1 MAGSPRVFV
10 YHQGSS
16 GAPQGKEVHAERAT
30 NVSNAILDSG
40 REQLIALNDHQLEA
54 LIRADGTALER
65 AVEQLLIEAEPIV
78 DAILSRYARSRG
90 VLSREDA
97 EDVRATIHLRLMLK
111 LRQVATTPEEA
122 VQNLRGYVARLTYNA
137 VSDHLRTRFPERALL
152 KRRLRYTLTH
162 DRELAFWSAA
172 IGPVCGRAAWR
183 GREDA
188 IEQIPQQAIEA
199 VRTIERGDASSA
211 LDHLFRESPRPAL
224 FESVVDAVAEAWGL
238 VDLPPA
244 PLEDLAAPSDATDRA
259 EEIAFVRAL
268 WSEIRELRPM
278 QRKALLLNLRYSGE
292 TNIVSLIVLAG
303 IATFDE
309 IAAVLEMSRSEL
321 MAVWRALPM
330 EDAKIAERFGI
341 TRQQVINLRKAARD
355 RLSRRLRR

>member
-1 MAGSPRVFV
+1 MP
-10 YHQGSS
+10 H
-16 GAPQGKEVHAERAT
+16 
-30 NVSNAILDSG
+30 AILDSDRG
-40 REQLIALNDHQLEA
+40 ELIALNDCRLEA
-54 LIRADGTALER
+54 LIRADGSARER
-65 AVEQLLIEAEPIV
+65 ALEQLLIEAEPIV
-78 DAILSRYARSRG
+78 DAILSRYARPRS

-111 LRQVATTPEEA
+111 LRQVSRTPEEA
-122 VQNLRGYVARLTYNA
+122 VRNLRGYVARLTYNA

-162 DRELAFWSAA
+162 DHRLAFWRAA
-172 IGPVCGRAAWR
+172 PGPVCGLALWR

-188 IEQIPQQAIEA
+188 IEQIPQRAIEA
-199 VRTIERGDASSA
+199 VRTIDRGDASSA
-211 LDHLFRESPRPAL
+211 LDHLFREAGQPLL
-224 FESVVDAVAEAWGL
+224 FDSVVDAVAEAWGL
-238 VDLPPA
+238 IDLPPA
-244 PLEDLAAPSDATDRA
+244 PLNDLDASSGATDRT
-259 EEIAFVRAL
+259 EEIAFVRVL

-278 QRKALLLNLRYSGE
+278 QRKALLLNLRYRGE

-309 IAAVLEMSRSEL
+309 IAAVLEMSRLEL

>member
-1 MAGSPRVFV
+1 MP
-10 YHQGSS
+10 
-16 GAPQGKEVHAERAT
+16 
-30 NVSNAILDSG
+30 NAILDSG
-40 REQLIALNDHQLEA
+40 REQLIALNDHRLEA
-54 LIRADGTALER
+54 LIRADGSALER
-65 AVEQLLIEAEPIV
+65 AVEQIILEAKPVV
-78 DAILSRYARSRG
+78 DSILSRYARSRS

-97 EDVRATIHLRLMLK
+97 EDVRATVHLRLMLK
-111 LRQVATTPEEA
+111 LRQVPQTPEEA
-122 VQNLRGYVARLTYNA
+122 VRNLRGYVARLTYNA

-152 KRRLRYTLTH
+152 KRRLRYALNH
-162 DRELAFWSAA
+162 DRRLALWMAA
-172 IGPVCGRAAWR
+172 PGQVCGLADWR

-188 IEQIPQQAIEA
+188 IEQIPQRAIEA
-199 VRTIERGDASSA
+199 VRAIDRGDASSA
-211 LDHLFRESPRPAL
+211 LEHLFREAGQPVL
-224 FESVVDAVAEAWGL
+224 VESVVDAVAEAWGL

-244 PLEDLAAPSDATDRA
+244 PLNDFDASSDVTDRSATDRTD
-259 EEIAFVRAL
+259 EVAFVRAL

-309 IAAVLEMSRSEL
+309 IAAVLEMSRPEL